1 MPYADPSSP
10 HRWVGHAL
18 TFPFAPWRGAAALA
32 LALAAHQAL
41 ASPPT
46 LLHYTARLHGVP
58 LLGATFCL
66 RLGATSYEAGFSA
79 RTLGLAEYIAHA
91 RSDAHVAGTI
101 AGATI
106 NPTAYAEHGR
116 LSGEEHA
123 VVIGYKAGNPV
134 LETLTP
140 QAGRDRL
147 PIPAADTIGAVD
159 GLSALALESL
169 VATRTGACQGQAL
182 VYDGF
187 QLRRAT
193 THTGGRE
200 VLAATPHS
208 VFAGPALRCDTES
221 VMRGG
226 YLKSQPIPPQQKP
239 RFSKVWLA
247 PVTPGGPDLPVR
259 LVFDADLLGDIVV
272 DIDSVSEA
280 ESSVCDGRP

>member
-1 MPYADPSSP
+1 
-10 HRWVGHAL
+10 VGHAL
-18 TFPFAPWRGAAALA
+18 TFRSIPWRGAAVLA
-32 LALAAHQAL
+32 LALASHPAP
-41 ASPPT
+41 ASTPT

-66 RLGATSYEAGFSA
+66 RLGATSYQAGFSA
-79 RTLGLAEYIAHA
+79 RTLGVAEFIAHA

-101 AGATI
+101 AGTTI

-116 LSGEEHA
+116 LSGEEHTVA
-123 VVIGYKAGNPV
+123 IGYKAGNPV

-140 QAGRDRL
+140 PPGRDRL

-159 GLSALALESL
+159 GLTALALESL

-200 VLAATPHS
+200 VLAASPHS
-208 VFAGPALRCDTES
+208 VFAGPALRCETES
-221 VMRGG
+221 VMLGG
-226 YLKSQPIPPQQKP
+226 YLKSRPVPAQQKP
-239 RFSKVWLA
+239 RFSQVWLA

-272 DIDSVSEA
+272 DIDSMAQE
-280 ESSVCDGRP
+280 ESPVCSGAP